1 MLYKGTKN
9 FETNKS
15 FPFCFYFSFRSYY
28 LYENEDIMEYTR
40 QYRELPD
47 KTKQKI
53 SVCICF

>member
-15 FPFCFYFSFRSYY
+15 FPFCFSFQSYY

-47 KTKQKI
+47 KTKQEI
-53 SVCICF
+53 SASICF

>member
-15 FPFCFYFSFRSYY
+15 FPFCFSFRSYY

-53 SVCICF
+53 SACICF